1 MSRENQPV
9 YMIGIASS
17 LCGIHPQTLRQ
28 YERLGLVIPSRV
40 GAKNRLY
47 SENDILRVRRIQR
60 LTQGMG
66 VNLAGVEV
74 ILRLLDEMEE
84 MRRDLEEQFHAYVD
98 EAERRIASFTA
109 NPTVPL
115 RKDEKLLPVPN
126 FKLKTRLEV
135 LDGEDAPAPRR

>member
-9 YMIGIASS
+9 YMIGIASA
-17 LCGIHPQTLRQ
+17 LCGVHPQTLRQ

-84 MRRDLEEQFHAYVD
+84 LRKDLEEQFKDYVE
-98 EAERRIASFTA
+98 EAERRIASFNA

-115 RKDEKLLPVPN
+115 RKDESLLPVPN
-126 FKLKTRLEV
+126 FKLKTRLDV
-135 LDGEDAPAPRR
+135 LDE